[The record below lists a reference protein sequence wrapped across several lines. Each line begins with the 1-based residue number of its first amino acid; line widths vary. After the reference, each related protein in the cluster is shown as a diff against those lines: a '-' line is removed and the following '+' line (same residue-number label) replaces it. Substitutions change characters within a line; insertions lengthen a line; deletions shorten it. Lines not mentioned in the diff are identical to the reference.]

1 MWNYKLLKPEAL
13 WFLPSDAENP
23 GFTFSL
29 DGKSDEEIQ
38 QLVDDGVIQI
48 IE

>member
-13 WFLPSDAENP
+13 WFLQSDADNP
-23 GFTFSL
+23 DFIFSL

-38 QLVDDGVIQI
+38 GLVDDGVIKI